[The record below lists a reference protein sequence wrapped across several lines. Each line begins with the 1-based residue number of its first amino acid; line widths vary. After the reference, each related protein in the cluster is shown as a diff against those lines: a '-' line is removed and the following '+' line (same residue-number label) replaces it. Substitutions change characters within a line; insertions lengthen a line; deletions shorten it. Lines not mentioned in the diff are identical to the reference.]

1 MFGYRE
7 INGAAL
13 DPMAGY
19 LLRQGMKTLHI
30 RVERQAANVLAVAS
44 HLSDHDLVTQVNYPG
59 LTSHRSMR

>member
-1 MFGYRE
+1 
-7 INGAAL
+7 
-13 DPMAGY
+13 
-19 LLRQGMKTLHI
+19 MKTLHI